1 MKTLEINIPE
11 GLLDYLQELVDEGN
25 FESVEVF
32 ISHASYWLA
41 ELYGFGEKTEGKSL
55 SDLIAEQII
64 SKTGKEEKVA
74 PKAEPQAAPKAEP
87 QAAPKAKAID
97 QDIPNQDL
105 ILESFGSAKF
115 MYEDAIF
122 ASCQFAA
129 LKQGNPPLSKEGFIK
144 TLEKMEEAGIL
155 TQIKQAEKN
164 MWKKLE

>member
-11 GLLDYLQELVDEGN
+11 GLFDYLQKLVDEGN

-64 SKTGKEEKVA
+64 SKTGKVEKAA

-105 ILESFGSAKF
+105 ILETFGSAKF

-129 LKQGNPPLSKEGFIK
+129 LKQGNPPLSKEEFIK

-155 TQIKQAEKN
+155 TQIKQAEKT

>member
-64 SKTGKEEKVA
+64 SKTGKEEK
-74 PKAEPQAAPKAEP
+74 AAPKAEP

-129 LKQGNPPLSKEGFIK
+129 LKQGNPPLSKEEFIK

-155 TQIKQAEKN
+155 TQMKQAEKT

>member
-74 PKAEPQAAPKAEP
+74 PKAE
-87 QAAPKAKAID
+87 
-97 QDIPNQDL
+97 
-105 ILESFGSAKF
+105 
-115 MYEDAIF
+115 
-122 ASCQFAA
+122 
-129 LKQGNPPLSKEGFIK
+129 
-144 TLEKMEEAGIL
+144 
-155 TQIKQAEKN
+155 
-164 MWKKLE
+164 

>member
-1 MKTLEINIPE
+1 
-11 GLLDYLQELVDEGN
+11 
-25 FESVEVF
+25 
-32 ISHASYWLA
+32 
-41 ELYGFGEKTEGKSL
+41 
-55 SDLIAEQII
+55 
-64 SKTGKEEKVA
+64 
-74 PKAEPQAAPKAEP
+74 EP

>member
-11 GLLDYLQELVDEGN
+11 GLLDYLQKLVDEGN

-64 SKTGKEEKVA
+64 SKTGKVEKVA
-74 PKAEPQAAPKAEP
+74 PKAEPQAAPKAVP
-87 QAAPKAKAID
+87 QTAPKAKAID
-97 QDIPNQDL
+97 LPNQDL

-129 LKQGNPPLSKEGFIK
+129 LKQGNPPLSKEEFIK
-144 TLEKMEEAGIL
+144 TLEKMEEVGIL
-155 TQIKQAEKN
+155 TQMKQAEKT

>member
-64 SKTGKEEKVA
+64 SKTGTGFVVQPLFSGDFA
-74 PKAEPQAAPKAEP
+74 TRATPSRHHRRLQQRALLRGRSLQRGSRSQRPRLEPIQPH
-87 QAAPKAKAID
+87 
-97 QDIPNQDL
+97 
-105 ILESFGSAKF
+105 
-115 MYEDAIF
+115 
-122 ASCQFAA
+122 
-129 LKQGNPPLSKEGFIK
+129 
-144 TLEKMEEAGIL
+144 
-155 TQIKQAEKN
+155 
-164 MWKKLE
+164 